1 MSEIFSAAFA
11 EHWQSGLRASAR
23 WRDAAREWEGDLVI
37 GDPDQ
42 GAAIYLDLDRGECR
56 EVRLAQAADHETAT
70 FVLEAPTSIWR
81 RILGGDLAPIWAI
94 ASGRVKVRRGSI
106 ATLARFRKAAEAMV
120 AAAAGLVA
128 APGPDVRTLP
138 ITLAPP
144 AAAAGRTGFK
154 STSAGGLD
162 FESFPM
168 RLFAK
173 AKRMGIWNPEDL
185 GLDRD
190 RADWTQLS
198 ADEQRVLVHLAA
210 LFEGGEEAVTLD
222 LLPLIEVV
230 AHEGRIEEEIYLTSF
245 LWEEAKHVEFFRRFF
260 DQVCHERGDLSS
272 FHGDSWKRLFH
283 HELPE
288 ALRRLRRDP
297 SPIAV
302 AEASVTYNLVVE
314 GVLAETGYA
323 AWYDVLERRGILP
336 ATLAGVGHLKA
347 DESRHLAYGVYLL
360 SRLVAEYGEPVWNAI
375 EARMALLLPLAL
387 GVVDD
392 IFDAYPDGMPFGLE
406 REPFL
411 DLATRN
417 FQNRLRRVGQ
427 ARGRTLAEIVGTR
440 DLGD

>member
-1 MSEIFSAAFA
+1 MSDVFSPAFA
-11 EHWQSGLRASAR
+11 EHWQSCLRTSAR
-23 WRDAAREWEGDLVI
+23 WQAAAREWEGDLLV
-37 GDPDQ
+37 GDPDH
-42 GAAIYLDLDRGECR
+42 GAAIYLDLHRGECR
-56 EVRLAQAADHETAT
+56 AVRLARPADSETAA
-70 FVLEAPTSIWR
+70 FVLEAPLAIWQ

-120 AAAAGLVA
+120 AAGGGFVRVD
-128 APGPDVRTLP
+128 PDVRTLP
-138 ITLAPP
+138 ITLPP
-144 AAAAGRTGFK
+144 PSAAAPRTGFK

-162 FESFPM
+162 FDSFPM

-185 GLDRD
+185 GLDGD
-190 RADWTQLS
+190 RADWSTLS
-198 ADEQRVLVHLAA
+198 ADEQRVLLHLAA

-230 AHEGRIEEEIYLTSF
+230 AHEGRLEEEIYLTSF

-260 DQVCHERGDLSS
+260 DQVCEERGDLSS

-347 DESRHLAYGVYLL
+347 DESRHLAYGVFLL
-360 SRLVAEYGEPVWNAI
+360 SRLVAEYGDPVWNAI
-375 EARMALLLPLAL
+375 EARMELLLPLAL

>member
-1 MSEIFSAAFA
+1 MPDLFSSEFAAHWSA
-11 EHWQSGLRASAR
+11 GLRRSDRWSA
-23 WRDAAREWEGDLVI
+23 AAREWEGDLVI
-37 GDPDQ
+37 ATPELA
-42 GAAIYLDLDRGECR
+42 AAIYLDLHRGECR
-56 EVRLAQAADHETAT
+56 EVRLAQPADLEAAT
-70 FVLEAPTSIWR
+70 FVLEAPVAIWQ

-120 AAAAGLVA
+120 AAGTGFVLAE
-128 APGPDVRTLP
+128 PDVRTLP
-138 ITLAPP
+138 ITLAKPSAAPP
-144 AAAAGRTGFK
+144 RTGFK

-162 FESFPM
+162 FDSFPM

-185 GLDRD
+185 GLDGD
-190 RADWTQLS
+190 RADWLKLS
-198 ADEQRVLVHLAA
+198 ADEQRVLLHLAA

-260 DQVCHERGDLSS
+260 DQVCHEKGDLST
-272 FHGDSWKRLFH
+272 FHGDSWMRLFH

-360 SRLVAEYGEPVWNAI
+360 SRLVAEYGDPVWNAI
-375 EARMALLLPLAL
+375 EARMELLLPLAL

-427 ARGRTLAEIVGTR
+427 ARGRTLEEIVGTR